1 MASKNDLIRIF
12 RDTESLIHTIKPNNG
27 GSIVFYDF
35 IIDEYSPANS
45 EGVFPTIT
53 VVNNDTLDAMS
64 DLLAE
69 GFTHPLVLN
78 MASDICPG
86 GGVRSGAMAQ
96 EECICRRTTLFPL
109 LTGLKNKYKYNLYPF
124 KSSIDRDLE
133 TNRKKR
139 EFFERLPK
147 EGRNYDGKDT
157 VIYTQNVILLRNRNY
172 DILREEDRVQFDVI
186 SVAGIRRPELVN
198 GKLNDA
204 DEDTLRMK
212 IYQIMAVAN
221 LYGHDS
227 VVLGALGCGAFRGPP
242 NHIASIFRD
251 VLREIRCTSVKK
263 VVFAVLSV
271 GDCRNYEIFSRV
283 FKA

>member
-1 MASKNDLIRIF
+1 
-12 RDTESLIHTIKPNNG
+12 
-27 GSIVFYDF
+27 
-35 IIDEYSPANS
+35 
-45 EGVFPTIT
+45 
-53 VVNNDTLDAMS
+53 
-64 DLLAE
+64 
-69 GFTHPLVLN
+69 
-78 MASDICPG
+78 
-86 GGVRSGAMAQ
+86 
-96 EECICRRTTLFPL
+96 
-109 LTGLKNKYKYNLYPF
+109 
-124 KSSIDRDLE
+124 
-133 TNRKKR
+133 
-139 EFFERLPK
+139 
-147 EGRNYDGKDT
+147 
-157 VIYTQNVILLRNRNY
+157 
-172 DILREEDRVQFDVI
+172 
-186 SVAGIRRPELVN
+186 
-198 GKLNDA
+198 LNDA